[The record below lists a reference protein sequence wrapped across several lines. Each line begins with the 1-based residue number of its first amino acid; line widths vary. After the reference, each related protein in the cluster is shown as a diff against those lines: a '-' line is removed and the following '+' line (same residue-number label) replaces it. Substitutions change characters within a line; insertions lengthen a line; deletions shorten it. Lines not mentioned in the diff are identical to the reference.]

1 MRSIETFAT
10 DALIYGLERSVAF
23 TVVFLV
29 VGASWLLLRKRLGSH
44 AGSLLFL
51 LPLVV
56 LVIPV
61 ERWIPN
67 PWSGGNPIERAALS
81 WLPQAEQAP
90 LINPTTEGFLDFG
103 PREATA
109 MATLQNKPEESGA
122 QAPALPEWQVM
133 LFLTWIIGLVAFVA
147 RLIFRQRSIPEL
159 LDSARLVGPDE
170 LPFDVDDASNEAKVT
185 RPVLILESPEF
196 DSPVLWIGSV
206 PGKFVDAKSRR
217 NTATIIIPE
226 GLTRRLSP
234 LELRWV
240 LLHELAHL
248 ARRDHLI
255 ELFQRLMGAA
265 FCFHPLVWATNRISR
280 SYRELACDDSALA
293 RCAKTDRKQCARAL
307 FEVVAHAS
315 ALAKAPAGKHHRTTH
330 AMSSLFLSK
339 NLTRRR
345 IMRLIEIDRPLAR
358 GLRLSAILPILLVS
372 GVGLA
377 AAHFPA
383 SVFLEP
389 QGEESMEIMDH
400 NEVDP
405 LEDTALESANK
416 ATDWLMANQDKDGG
430 WSYRTPTPKE
440 VSGWAEGL
448 KGAAFD
454 EPVVMDF
461 EPYHNNVALTAL
473 AVQSLV
479 ARANATELSP
489 KLKASIDAGVA
500 SLLSRQ
506 DAKYGAFTA
515 EGAAHIVGQALATEA
530 IAMACKDRMTPKV
543 KTALTAAV
551 TYLERARN
559 PYAAWRY
566 SVPGIGDNDARITG
580 YVMLALVSAFD
591 AEVHASPETLASGMD
606 YMFYRED
613 AETGRTHYQDGVEFA
628 FRVVSHKDSH
638 PAERA
643 EVPTAMHLRLR
654 NSAGFPTVPKGA
666 KEASIQLLGSHAP
679 LWDLEKGTIDFT
691 YWWQGT
697 AALAG
702 TTAGNSNRMSWNKK
716 LRTVLSSHQIASGDQ
731 AGTWP
736 TVDAWSAPGMEV
748 YTTATCALALYSSL

>member
-1 MRSIETFAT
+1 MNAIETFAT
-10 DALIYGLERSVAF
+10 NALVYGLERSVAF

-51 LPLVV
+51 LPLCV
-56 LVIPV
+56 LVVPV

-90 LINPTTEGFLDFG
+90 LIDPSTEGFLDFG
-103 PREATA
+103 PREVPATV
-109 MATLQNKPEESGA
+109 TLQDKPKA
-122 QAPALPEWQVM
+122 TIAPTSTWPQWQVV
-133 LFLTWIIGLVAFVA
+133 LFLTWFLGLIAFVA
-147 RLIFRQRSIPEL
+147 HLLLRQRSIPKL
-159 LDSARLVGPDE
+159 LESARLVGPSE
-170 LPFDVDDASNEAKVT
+170 LPFDVDGALNEAKVT
-185 RPVLILESPEF
+185 RPLLILESPEF

-206 PGKFVDAKSRR
+206 PGKFVEAKADRK
-217 NTATIIIPE
+217 TATIIIPE
-226 GLTRRLSP
+226 GLTRRLSA

-240 LLHELAHL
+240 VLHELAHL

-265 FCFHPLVWATNRISR
+265 FCFHPLVWVTNRISR
-280 SYRELACDDSALA
+280 GYRELACDDSALA

-315 ALAKAPAGKHHRTTH
+315 ALAQTPSGQHHRTTH

-339 NLTRRR
+339 NLTRKR

-358 GLRLSAILPILLVS
+358 GLRLSTILPILLVS
-372 GVGLA
+372 SVGLA

-383 SVFLEP
+383 SAFLEP
-389 QGEESMEIMDH
+389 QDEESMEIMDH

-405 LEDTALESANK
+405 LEDIALESANK

-430 WSYRTPTPKE
+430 WSYRTPSPKE
-440 VSGWAEGL
+440 ISGWAKGL
-448 KGAAFD
+448 RGPAFD

-473 AVQSLV
+473 AVQALA
-479 ARANATELSP
+479 ARADTSKKDSKVQA
-489 KLKASIDAGVA
+489 AIDSGVA

-506 DAKYGAFTA
+506 DKESGAFTN
-515 EGAAHIVGQALATEA
+515 EGAHIVGQALATEA
-530 IAMACKDRMTPKV
+530 IAIAYKDRMTPEV
-543 KTALTAAV
+543 KAALTAAV
-551 TYLERARN
+551 AYLEKGRN
-559 PYAAWRY
+559 PYGAWRY
-566 SVPGIGDNDARITG
+566 SVPSDGDQDSRITG
-580 YVMLALVSAFD
+580 YVMLALVSAFE
-591 AEVHASPETLASGMD
+591 AEVHANPKTFAGGMN
-606 YMFYRED
+606 YMVELED
-613 AETGRTHYQDGVEFA
+613 EKTGRTHYMDGSEFA
-628 FRVVSHKDSH
+628 FRILSHKDSH

-654 NSAGFPTVPKGA
+654 NSAGFDSVPKGA
-666 KEASIQLLGSHAP
+666 MQASIKLLGSHAP
-679 LWDLEKGTIDFT
+679 VWDREKGTIDFT

-702 TTAGNSNRMSWNKK
+702 TTAGDPNRVSWNKK
-716 LRTVLSSHQIASGDQ
+716 LRTALTTHQITSGDH

-736 TVDAWSAPGMEV
+736 TVDAWSAPGLEV
-748 YTTATCALALYSSL
+748 YTTAACALALYSSL